1 MIRKID
7 ILVFIFLTLF
17 LISSVSATEI
27 GNETIKTQSTPQE
40 SVHIE
45 TYDVDMYYKDGTR
58 FSANSYDENE
68 NPLSNTQTIFSLN
81 GVNYTRQNNENGRAS
96 LAINLNSGKYDITT
110 TVKEKSVHNTINIRS
125 TIESDDVVKI
135 FKNSTQYYAKFLD
148 TNGDALKNTAVTFNI
163 NGVFYTRTTN
173 ENGTAKLNLNL
184 EQGKYILTAI
194 NPINNEQ
201 KSNKIIILSQ
211 ITNNN
216 DVVKYY
222 RNATKYSVTI
232 LEKNG
237 KTAGSGHEVEF
248 NINGVF
254 YYRQTDVQ
262 GIASLNLNLGPGDY
276 IITAQ
281 YDGCFVSN
289 KIKILSTLTGYDI
302 LMEYQDGT
310 KFKVYLVDNI
320 GNPAAFE
327 KVNFNI
333 NGVFYTRTTNE
344 NGIASL
350 NINLQPGE
358 YIITSEHNDLRISN
372 IIKIYPKS
380 IGEKIKS
387 TDFTY
392 EIKVPNYVNV
402 TFPYVYPNSVYS
414 LKDGVNGIIRMEK
427 NQLIEIQIGYKY
439 YIYSTA
445 NMPEYGATYLGSEYV
460 LLPFDGIKTQH
471 SYNIEDLTGNG
482 IILYRSQNYTH
493 FIYKNNCSSNIEQ
506 FGAYID
512 KSIDKSEIINYI
524 QNGETIAKIKFQTIN
539 FDELGL
545 RLSLS
550 QYYGKSIYDFDYKPY
565 KELIGNGVDKIKF
578 VNTGEPVTFNYFG
591 TRIAG
596 YLSEEDIIAKFNS
609 SNCIE
614 FEKSEL
620 ITYGLSNKY
629 KGDFDVLHSFAIIN
643 EKVSDKTMSE
653 WINRENE
660 YKTDVKMQSL
670 YTMFLTSLN
679 TAYLSDKLCDNLTYT
694 TDVKWSRANNSVILG
709 AMNWKETYQHILTP
723 DMGRQIKGNNESD
736 IIKFR
741 FVNSILLSKIE
752 QFSLKPIAQ
761 DADVN
766 ITSVFDD
773 VFNSLKD
780 YRTSIVY
787 YNNTA
792 ILSDESGNSSFMID
806 LKTGL
811 VTPLAVK
818 DGFAYKGVTITR
830 DCGLCSIY
838 SMSKEVL
845 KNVNNGIGT
854 TNDLLNYIGDNV
866 QPLTSLTMK
875 GVLLGKGVIGAL
887 IGGSLTIG
895 LSLFGT
901 ALGIQGIGVYYV
913 DNHVDSKDIHTM
925 YDHITF
931 TRPGYMQ
938 NTKIY
943 NIPKDDGSTDYLEV
957 PIKKD
962 NSYDRANVKYIS
974 EGNVKTLTKKETYNY
989 FTEESWSPFN
999 VPQKYW
1005 R

>member
-7 ILVFIFLTLF
+7 IIVFIFLTLF
-17 LISSVSATEI
+17 LISSVSAAEI
-27 GNETIKTQSTPQE
+27 ENETITTQSTPQE

-45 TYDVDMYYKDGTR
+45 THDVDMYYKDGTR
-58 FSANSYDENE
+58 FAANSYDEND
-68 NPLSNTQTIFSLN
+68 NPLSDTQTTFSLN
-81 GVNYTRQNNENGRAS
+81 GINYTRQNNENGRAS

-125 TIESDDVVKI
+125 TIESNDVVKI

-148 TNGDALKNTAVTFNI
+148 KNGDALKNTPVTFNI

-184 EQGKYILTAI
+184 HQGKYILTAI
-194 NPINNEQ
+194 NPINNEE
-201 KSNKIIILSQ
+201 KSNNITILSQ
-211 ITNNN
+211 IINNN

-237 KTAGSGHEVEF
+237 ETAGSGHEVEF

-254 YYRQTDVQ
+254 YYRQTNTQ
-262 GIASLNLNLGPGDY
+262 GVASLNLNLGSGDY

-281 YDGCFVSN
+281 YEGCYVSN
-289 KIKILSTLTGYDI
+289 KIKILPTLTGYDI

-310 KFKVYLVDNI
+310 KFKVYLVDGI

-358 YIITSEHNDLRISN
+358 YIITSEHNELAISN
-372 IIKIYPKS
+372 MIRIHPKI

-392 EIKVPNYVNV
+392 EIQVPNYVNV

-414 LKDGVNGIIRMEK
+414 IKDGVNGIIRMEK
-427 NQLIEIQIGYKY
+427 NQLIEIQIGHKY
-439 YIYSTA
+439 FIYATS

-460 LLPFDGIKTQH
+460 LLPFDGITVQH
-471 SYNIEDLTGNG
+471 SYKLEDLTGNG

-545 RLSLS
+545 KLTLS
-550 QYYGKSIYDFDYKPY
+550 QYYGKSIYDFDYKTY
-565 KELIGNGVDKIKF
+565 KELIGNGVEKIKF
-578 VNTGEPVTFNYFG
+578 VNTGDAVTFNYFG

-609 SNCIE
+609 PNCIE

-620 ITYGLSNKY
+620 ITYGLSDKY

-643 EKVSDKTMSE
+643 EKVTDKTMNE
-653 WINRENE
+653 WISKENE

-679 TAYLSDKLCDNLTYT
+679 TAYLSDKLCDNLTYN
-694 TDVKWSRANNSVILG
+694 TDVKWSRAMNTVILG

-723 DMGRQIKGNNESD
+723 DMGREIKGNNESD

-752 QFSLKPIAQ
+752 QFSLKPIAE

-811 VTPLAVK
+811 VTPLSVK

-854 TNDLLNYIGDNV
+854 INNILDYIGDNFR
-866 QPLTSLTMK
+866 PLTSLTIK
-875 GVLLGKGVIGAL
+875 GVLLGKGFIGAL

-895 LSLFGT
+895 LSILGT
-901 ALGIQGIGVYYV
+901 ALSLQSIGVYYV
-913 DNHVDSKDIHTM
+913 DNNVDSKDLHTA

-943 NIPKDDGSTDYLEV
+943 NIPKDDGSTDYLEI

-962 NSYDRANVKYIS
+962 NTYDRDNVKYIS
-974 EGNVKTLTKKETYNY
+974 EGNVKTLTKEETYKY
-989 FTEESWSPFN
+989 FAEESWSPFN

>member
-7 ILVFIFLTLF
+7 IIVFIFLTLF
-17 LISSVSATEI
+17 LISSVSAAEI
-27 GNETIKTQSTPQE
+27 ENETITTQSTPQE
-40 SVHIE
+40 SVNIE
-45 TYDVDMYYKDGTR
+45 THDVEMYYKDGTR
-58 FSANSYDENE
+58 FASNSYDENG
-68 NPLSNTQTIFSLN
+68 NPLSDTQTTFSLN
-81 GVNYTRQNNENGRAS
+81 GINYTRQNNENGRAS

-125 TIESDDVVKI
+125 TIESNDVVKI
-135 FKNSTQYYAKFLD
+135 FKNSTQYNAKFLD
-148 TNGDALKNTAVTFNI
+148 KNGDALKNTPVTFNI

-184 EQGKYILTAI
+184 HQGKYILTAI

-201 KSNKIIILSQ
+201 KSNNITILSQ
-211 ITNNN
+211 IINNN

-254 YYRQTDVQ
+254 YYRQTNIQ
-262 GIASLNLNLGPGDY
+262 GVASLNLNLGPGDY

-281 YDGCFVSN
+281 YDGCYVSN
-289 KIKILSTLTGYDI
+289 KIKILPTLTGYDV

-310 KFKVYLVDNI
+310 KFKVYLVDGI

-344 NGIASL
+344 NGIANL

-358 YIITSEHNDLRISN
+358 YIITSEHNELAIAN
-372 IIKIYPKS
+372 IIRIHPKI

-392 EIKVPNYVNV
+392 EIQVPNYVNV

-414 LKDGVNGIIRMEK
+414 IKDGANGIIKMEK

-439 YIYSTA
+439 FIYATS

-460 LLPFDGIKTQH
+460 LLPFDGITVQH
-471 SYNIEDLTGNG
+471 SYKLEDLTGNG
-482 IILYRSQNYTH
+482 IILYRSQDYTH

-545 RLSLS
+545 KLTLSR
-550 QYYGKSIYDFDYKPY
+550 YYGKSIYDFDYKTY

-578 VNTGEPVTFNYFG
+578 VNTGELVIFNYFG

-609 SNCIE
+609 PNCIE

-620 ITYGLSNKY
+620 ITYGLSDKY

-643 EKVSDKTMSE
+643 EKVTDKTMNE
-653 WINRENE
+653 WIDRENE

-679 TAYLSDKLCDNLTYT
+679 TAYLSDKLCDNLTYN
-694 TDVKWSRANNSVILG
+694 TDVKWSRAMNTVILG

-723 DMGRQIKGNNESD
+723 DMGREIKGNNESD

-752 QFSLKPIAQ
+752 QFSLKPIAE

-811 VTPLAVK
+811 VTPLSVK

-845 KNVNNGIGT
+845 KNINNGIGT
-854 TNDLLNYIGDNV
+854 INNILDYIGDNFR
-866 QPLTSLTMK
+866 PLTSLTIK
-875 GVLLGKGVIGAL
+875 GVLLGKGFIGAL

-895 LSLFGT
+895 LSILGT
-901 ALGIQGIGVYYV
+901 ALSLQSIGVYYV
-913 DNHVDSKDIHTM
+913 DNNVDSKDLHTA

-943 NIPKDDGSTDYLEV
+943 NIPKDDGSTDYLEI

-962 NSYDRANVKYIS
+962 NTYDRDNVKYIS
-974 EGNVKTLTKKETYNY
+974 EGNVKTLTKEETYKY
-989 FTEESWSPFN
+989 FAEESWSPFN